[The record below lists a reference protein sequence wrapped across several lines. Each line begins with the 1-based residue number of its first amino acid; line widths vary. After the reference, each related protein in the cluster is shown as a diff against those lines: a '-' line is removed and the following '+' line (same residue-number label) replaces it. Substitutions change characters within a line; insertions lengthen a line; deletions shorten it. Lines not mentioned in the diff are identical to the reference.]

1 MSTARALA
9 DVLEAARAVDALD
22 ERCGC
27 GLRVHRKLQHAL
39 LHEAIARYDREA
51 GLEAEWA
58 AEAPTKPDSGSF
70 RTR

>member
-27 GLRVHRKLQHAL
+27 GLRVHRTRQSAL
-39 LHEAIARYDREA
+39 LHEAIARYDAEA
-51 GLEAEWA
+51 GREWA
-58 AEAPTKPDSGSF
+58 AEAPTKPDSGHF
-70 RTR
+70 KT